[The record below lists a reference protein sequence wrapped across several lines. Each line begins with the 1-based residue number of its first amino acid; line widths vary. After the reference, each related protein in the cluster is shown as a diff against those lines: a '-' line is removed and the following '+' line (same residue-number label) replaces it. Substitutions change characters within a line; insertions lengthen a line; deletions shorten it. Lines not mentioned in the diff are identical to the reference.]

1 MIEAAVKGT
10 DIIAA
15 DAESILPADLM
26 PLGCFHLTMGRFDDT
41 AAFEGKVT
49 HFFQSEDGEHHV
61 TRRFPA
67 LEKRAEAGAK
77 YILTCNGNYSD
88 RLSHEKDG
96 GQQSNPGTYLVT
108 ARNVMKTNERT
119 QTIRESGLAPENGLA
134 ALQLAMVNNFETVY
148 TLVFEAN
155 TITLRVDNGFAAKA
169 KPVVLPNSS
178 FLLEQVYG
186 ACDDDKPDPKLEYAS
201 NLKEDTTSLTQAA
214 ATHVNELETG
224 NGASFDRTCC

>member
-1 MIEAAVKGT
+1 
-10 DIIAA
+10 
-15 DAESILPADLM
+15 
-26 PLGCFHLTMGRFDDT
+26 
-41 AAFEGKVT
+41 
-49 HFFQSEDGEHHV
+49 
-61 TRRFPA
+61 
-67 LEKRAEAGAK
+67 
-77 YILTCNGNYSD
+77 
-88 RLSHEKDG
+88 
-96 GQQSNPGTYLVT
+96 
-108 ARNVMKTNERT
+108 MKTNERT